1 MRTFG
6 TDRQTDGQTDRQTD
20 GGGFIRTPE
29 GVLKKHMSTSRDI
42 EFGDKNNLETGL
54 KWG

>member
-6 TDRQTDGQTDRQTD
+6 TDRQTDRRTD

-29 GVLKKHMSTSRDI
+29 GVLTTNFQHTNQHTNQRHQRK
-42 EFGDKNNLETGL
+42 
-54 KWG
+54 

>member
-6 TDRQTDGQTDRQTD
+6 TDRRTDRRTD

-29 GVLKKHMSTSRDI
+29 GVLIRSGKKFIKD
-42 EFGDKNNLETGL
+42 L
-54 KWG
+54 KFLVE